1 MSCSPRETHPEPQP
15 AAPAACPRGG
25 GMSVRV
31 PLRLV
36 AGAQYSDTAL
46 SVYVKIAALS
56 QRAEGCTARVDTLAA
71 YLGMSKS
78 AVERGLA
85 QLRAPDPVD
94 GVVEVPTTR
103 RTLPG
108 GRGQSA
114 HRTTRPLDEGEL
126 WVRIP
131 VRAAEVLPPR
141 LLRLYALLVYA
152 TVRRIPLTCAELGEM
167 LRHHTGKQAGQHLGE
182 RQVRRLVDELEASG
196 WLTVHRRDGAHGRHA
211 YETHRHP
218 LSAVPTAAAAP
229 VPPRPPSG
237 GRDTGAGAADIH
249 DGSGPD
255 LHDGSL
261 ASEEDLL
268 TDRPGSAQDVLG
280 IRRRRGTGSTRK
292 TVDDACPRPAVGDGH
307 RVLRTDR
314 TPGARAA
321 AGRAPYTGPTL
332 QLSPRVWRVLEPVR
346 HHLPQ
351 IRPFLLRKIGREIG
365 AQLRAGTSEQ
375 RLHERLQRRYART
388 TPVRDIGRW
397 ILGAGLP
404 RHGCGIAACESGT
417 VWDTGEDCELC
428 AVNRQVAHARQAAA
442 PAAPPQSLPR
452 PAPAGTSSADAPRG
466 LLLVQGGP
474 PPAPRAEPPPPA
486 GAAQRAAATTDD
498 IAQAIAR
505 YGAADAIRIWGYH
518 LIAPHLNSATATPT
532 GT

>member
-15 AAPAACPRGG
+15 AAPQVCPRGG

-36 AGAQYSDTAL
+36 AGAQYADAAL

-56 QRAEGCTARVDTLAA
+56 VRAEGCTAKVATLAA

-85 QLRAPDPVD
+85 QLRAPDEAD
-94 GVVEVPTTR
+94 GIVEVPTTR

-114 HRTTRPLDEGEL
+114 HRTIRPLAEGEL

-131 VRAAEVLPPR
+131 VRAAEALPPR
-141 LLRLYALLVYA
+141 LLRLYALLAYA
-152 TVRRIPLTCAELGEM
+152 TARRIPATCAELGEM
-167 LRHHTGKQAGQHLGE
+167 LHHHTGKQAGQHLGE

-211 YETHRHP
+211 YETNRHP
-218 LSAVPTAAAAP
+218 LRAVPAAAAAP
-229 VPPRPPSG
+229 VPPRPPVG
-237 GRDTGAGAADIH
+237 GRATGAADIH

-255 LHDGSL
+255 LDDGSL
-261 ASEEDLL
+261 VSEEDLL

-280 IRRRRGTGSTRK
+280 IRRRRGIGSRRK
-292 TVDDACPRPAVGDGH
+292 TVDDARPRPVGGGGP

-332 QLSPRVWRVLEPVR
+332 QLSPRVWRVLGPVR

-351 IRPFLLRKIGREIG
+351 IRPFLLRKIGREVG

-375 RLHERLQRRYART
+375 RLHERLERRYART

-404 RHGCGIAACESGT
+404 RHGCGTAACESGT

-428 AVNRQVAHARQAAA
+428 AVNRQVAAACRASATHTASPPAQAA
-442 PAAPPQSLPR
+442 
-452 PAPAGTSSADAPRG
+452 SAMPPRG
-466 LLLVQGGP
+466 LLLARDGP
-474 PPAPRAEPPPPA
+474 PLPPPGPLPAPAD
-486 GAAQRAAATTDD
+486 AARRAAATPDD
-498 IAQAIAR
+498 IATAIAR
-505 YGAADAIRIWGYH
+505 HGTAEAIRIWGYR
-518 LIAPHLNSATATPT
+518 LVAPHLNSDAAT